1 MLFDGKALQE
11 ITEND
16 LRERLVN
23 AGLGEHFCLEY
34 KQTFYEETDRGRK
47 EFLLDICMFAN
58 AQGGVLL
65 IGIPEER
72 DEQDKHTGKPDRT
85 APLGIETA
93 NPEPILQAYDA
104 SITDSIEERLSV
116 ESVAIPVSDG
126 RYVLAFRVP
135 NSVNKPHC
143 VRHMGHVYF
152 PSRRQR
158 HRYYMDVREIKELAM
173 TTASQQER
181 AEQALYKTLEFVAR
195 SGQGND
201 IVIGMGMMPVFS
213 RDFLINLSS
222 NHMVDAVRR
231 FSIFPREESYPS
243 IQYTYGGLK
252 RSDDG
257 KFSSYPPETMKLRRN
272 GPISLRTNVPL
283 KVSLQEAETPSFYP
297 VVIDRL
303 IRRFISRAKELYAL
317 AELSG
322 PDVLGVQVSIPP
334 NFVALYEIS
343 RVPIYQDR
351 PINVGAQNRYYGPLI
366 IDDLSGPPE
375 KLMAPICHHIHQTFG
390 QKGSPCFDGGGN
402 WICGDEK
409 AATD

>member
-1 MLFDGKALQE
+1 MFFEGKSLHE

-16 LRERLVN
+16 LQERLVN
-23 AGLGEHFCLEY
+23 AGLAEHFYLDY
-34 KQTFYEETDRGRK
+34 KETLYAKNDNGRK

-72 DEQDKHTGKPDRT
+72 DEQGRHTGKPDRA
-85 APLGIETA
+85 APLGIEVE

-116 ESVAIPVSDG
+116 ESRPIPASNG

-143 VRHMGHVYF
+143 VRHKGHVYF

-173 TTASQQER
+173 TTASLQER
-181 AEQALYKTLEFVAR
+181 AEQAIYKTLEFEVR
-195 SGQGND
+195 VRGGND
-201 IVIGMGMMPVFS
+201 IVIGIGLMPVFS
-213 RDFLINLSS
+213 RNFLINLSS
-222 NHMVDAVRR
+222 NHIRDTVRN
-231 FSIFPREESYPS
+231 FSVFPREESYPS

-272 GPISLRTNVPL
+272 GLISLRTHVPL
-283 KVSLQEAETPSFYP
+283 NLSLKEAETPSFYP
-297 VVIDRL
+297 VQIDWL
-303 IRRFISRAKELYAL
+303 IRRFISRAKELYVI
-317 AELSG
+317 AELYA
-322 PDVLGVQVSIPP
+322 PVVLGVRLAIPG
-334 NFVALYEIS
+334 NFAALYEIA
-343 RVPIYQDR
+343 RVPTYQDR
-351 PINVGAQNRYYGPLI
+351 RVNVGSQNHYYGPLV
-366 IDDLSGPPE
+366 IDDLYGPPE

-390 QKGSPCFDGGGN
+390 QKRSPCFDEGGN
-402 WICGDEK
+402 WICGDE
-409 AATD
+409 